1 MKKKNLVTILIN
13 SYNGEKTIYE
23 TIKSALAQ
31 TYKKYEVLIIDDA
44 SNDNTINIIKKFK
57 NKKIRFYRNKKNIGL
72 GKSRVFAQSKI
83 RGQYVCIL
91 DQDDTWNKNK
101 IKMQLK
107 LFLKNQKIALV
118 ASGYRLIDENNK
130 IMSMENKYYDLNNFI
145 DYLSFKNIFSHST
158 IMYKVQYAKSVGWY
172 SNKLVYAQDYDLT
185 AKLLKKYEFKFLKNF
200 LVKIKISQK
209 SMTKNDTFWFT
220 RVNEELI
227 ILKKIRNIYNLSYN
241 NLIKNYYCV
250 FKLKIKL
257 FLYYFKNFSRI

>member
-1 MKKKNLVTILIN
+1 MENKHLVTILIN
-13 SYNGEKTIYE
+13 SYNGEKTIYK

-44 SNDNTINIIKKFK
+44 SNDNTINIVKKFK
-57 NKKIRFYRNKKNIGL
+57 NKKIRFYRNKKNLGL

-83 RGQYVCIL
+83 RGQYVGIL

-107 LFLKNQKIALV
+107 LFLNNKKIALV
-118 ASGYRLIDENNK
+118 ACGYKLFDENNR
-130 IMSMENKYYDLNNFI
+130 IMSQVNKYYDLNNFI
-145 DYLSFKNIFSHST
+145 NYLSFKNIFAHST

-172 SNKLVYAQDYDLT
+172 SNKLAYAQDYDLT

-209 SMTKNDTFWFT
+209 SMTRNDTFWLN
-220 RVNEELI
+220 RVNEELNM
-227 ILKKIRNIYNLSYN
+227 LKKIRNIYNLSYD

-250 FKLKIKL
+250 IKIKIKL
-257 FLYYFKNFSRI
+257 FLYYFKKI